1 MLPSWYLGVLF
12 WEQISVRN
20 IARIDWKNFHLPM
33 ENLHVG
39 DIEYSRGVL
48 QCCYVGVLE
57 L

>member
-20 IARIDWKNFHLPM
+20 IARIDWKNFHLSM

-39 DIEYSRGVL
+39 DIEYSREVL
-48 QCCYVGVLE
+48 QCCYVGV
-57 L
+57 